1 MNMTQFGKKLQV
13 LIKSPQKERQKLQFL
28 CIKNQHTCIIN
39 LYARTPL
46 IMNLCCGRYILH
58 TRPTATLGEKRL
70 TKQSPARCD
79 QPLESAMLR
88 AQIVVSAMKAP
99 QKHLVCR
106 VRLRRVAG
114 VEQLIGAHQVG
125 MQAVVDGTLVCFQTG
140 ACVHPSGQEDHPVAW
155 AEFRSIIV
163 KVVCDVVYPILS
175 LRSLLMQ

>member
-1 MNMTQFGKKLQV
+1 
-13 LIKSPQKERQKLQFL
+13 
-28 CIKNQHTCIIN
+28 
-39 LYARTPL
+39 
-46 IMNLCCGRYILH
+46 
-58 TRPTATLGEKRL
+58 
-70 TKQSPARCD
+70 
-79 QPLESAMLR
+79 MLR

-99 QKHLVCR
+99 QKHLVCL